1 MSILKVKDLSKKY
14 KKILAVDNLSFT
26 LEEGKIT
33 ILAGPNGAG
42 KTTTIKCVLG
52 LIKKN
57 SGLILID
64 DKNIKEKKGKV
75 AYIPETPDIYPYLTV
90 WEGMKFIS
98 LAYGLKDWEER
109 AKEILSMFNIFDK
122 RNEIGKSLSKGMKQ
136 KLSISM
142 ALLHEPDIFL
152 IDEPF
157 VGLDPLGIKEFKQAL
172 KILRDNG
179 KSVLISTHMLGTV
192 EELGDNIIIM
202 KKGKLIFE
210 GSMDKLRGSIE
221 DSTMKLEDIF
231 IDVTTREEEKTI
243 QDKKNIDNNIKNNI
257 ENDMENKYEGNYN
270 NIDGEDEYNIEK
282 YTKKNING
290 KDEYR
295 INRDKDKES
304 DRE

>member
-1 MSILKVKDLSKKY
+1 MSILKVKNLSKKY
-14 KKILAVDNLSFT
+14 SKTLAVDNLSFT

-42 KTTTIKCVLG
+42 KTTTIKCILG

-57 SGLILID
+57 SGTVLID
-64 DKNIKEKKGKV
+64 ENDIKEKKGKV

-98 LAYGLKDWEER
+98 LAYGLKDWEGR

-202 KKGKLIFE
+202 KNGKLIFE

-231 IDVTTREEEKTI
+231 IDVTTR
-243 QDKKNIDNNIKNNI
+243 DRD
-257 ENDMENKYEGNYN
+257 EG
-270 NIDGEDEYNIEK
+270 
-282 YTKKNING
+282 
-290 KDEYR
+290 
-295 INRDKDKES
+295 KES
-304 DRE
+304 ERK

>member
-1 MSILKVKDLSKKY
+1 MSILKVKNLSKKY
-14 KKILAVDNLSFT
+14 SKTLAVDNLSFT

-42 KTTTIKCVLG
+42 KTTTIKCILG

-57 SGLILID
+57 SGTVLID
-64 DKNIKEKKGKV
+64 ENDIKEKKGKV

-98 LAYGLKDWEER
+98 LAYGLKDWEGR

-202 KKGKLIFE
+202 KNGKLIFE

-231 IDVTTREEEKTI
+231 IDVTTREEGKDI
-243 QDKKNIDNNIKNNI
+243 QDKKNIGNDI
-257 ENDMENKYEGNYN
+257 ESKYEGNYN
-270 NIDGEDEYNIEK
+270 NIDGENKNNIEK
-282 YTKKNING
+282 YTKENINEE
-290 KDEYR
+290 DEYR
-295 INRDKDKES
+295 INIDEGKES
-304 DRE
+304 ERK